1 MDVSF
6 IMNEK
11 EKKEMKIK
19 EFCKEYSNRIDKLKG
34 DYLKENLKITTYL
47 PFIKKDALAQ
57 NIVNATTYKF
67 EDYTKEDGTTG
78 RRRTNQIQVNSTA
91 QMLLFYRVIIEN
103 YTDLEVET
111 EGFYEEYDALN
122 ESGVLF
128 ELTADFEG
136 HPSLIPAREVNELRG
151 IIKMKQED
159 EIFNRTEIHNYITEQ
174 IDRFSNLANVIS
186 KPIMDIISERLENET
201 DEESSNNTD
210 DYLEVVK

>member
-1 MDVSF
+1 MVTV
-6 IMNEK
+6 K
-11 EKKEMKIK
+11 Q
-19 EFCKEYSNRIDKLKG
+19 FCKEYSNRIDKLKG
-34 DYLKENLKITTYL
+34 DYLKENLKITPYL
-47 PFIKKDALAQ
+47 PFIKKDVLAQ

-78 RRRTNQIQVNSTA
+78 RRKTNQIQVNSTA

-136 HPSLIPAREVNELRG
+136 HPSLIPAREISELRG
-151 IIKMKQED
+151 MVDLKQRD
-159 EIFNRTEIHNYITEQ
+159 IMTNQYEIHSYISNQIERITQVGSIVLKPVLDKLATE
-174 IDRFSNLANVIS
+174 
-186 KPIMDIISERLENET
+186 LENM
-201 DEESSNNTD
+201 DESKIEKLSKV
-210 DYLEVVK
+210 LEKGLKRIK

>member
-1 MDVSF
+1 
-6 IMNEK
+6 
-11 EKKEMKIK
+11 MKIK

-67 EDYTKEDGTTG
+67 EDYTKEDGTPG

-111 EGFYEEYDALN
+111 EGFYEEYDLLN
-122 ESGVLF
+122 ESGLLDKIMQMIPEKEIA
-128 ELTADFEG
+128 EL
-136 HPSLIPAREVNELRG
+136 
-151 IIKMKQED
+151 KMICDMKKD
-159 EIFNRTEIHNYITEQ
+159 DIIFNQSTPKAFINQQIERVSTILGVTLKPVLDKLATE
-174 IDRFSNLANVIS
+174 
-186 KPIMDIISERLENET
+186 LENM
-201 DEESSNNTD
+201 DEKDIEKLSKA
-210 DYLEVVK
+210 LERGLKRVK

>member
-1 MDVSF
+1 MA
-6 IMNEK
+6 
-11 EKKEMKIK
+11 KIK
-19 EFCKEYSNRIDKLKG
+19 EFCENYKNRATDKLKN
-34 DYLKENLKITTYL
+34 DYLKENLKITTYI

-136 HPSLIPAREVNELRG
+136 HPSLIPANEISELRG
-151 IIKMKQED
+151 MIDLKQRD
-159 EIFNRTEIHNYITEQ
+159 IMTNQYEIHSYISNQIERITEVGSVVLKPVL
-174 IDRFSNLANVIS
+174 DKLAT
-186 KPIMDIISERLENET
+186 ELENM
-201 DEESSNNTD
+201 D
-210 DYLEVVK
+210 DSKIEKLSKVLERGLKRIK

>member
-1 MDVSF
+1 
-6 IMNEK
+6 
-11 EKKEMKIK
+11 MKIK

-34 DYLKENLKITTYL
+34 DYLKENIKITPYIS
-47 PFIKKDALAQ
+47 FIKKDALAQ

-67 EDYTKEDGTTG
+67 EDYTKEDGTIG

-136 HPSLIPAREVNELRG
+136 HPSLIPAKEISELRG
-151 IIKMKQED
+151 MIELKQRD
-159 EIFNRTEIHNYITEQ
+159 IMTNQYEIHSYISNQIERITEVGSVVLKPVL
-174 IDRFSNLANVIS
+174 DKLAT
-186 KPIMDIISERLENET
+186 ELENM
-201 DEESSNNTD
+201 DEKDIEKLSKA
-210 DYLEVVK
+210 LERGFKRVK

>member
-1 MDVSF
+1 
-6 IMNEK
+6 
-11 EKKEMKIK
+11 MKIK

-136 HPSLIPAREVNELRG
+136 HPSLIPANEISELRG
-151 IIKMKQED
+151 MIKMKQED

-186 KPIMDIISERLENET
+186 KPIMDIIAERLENET
-201 DEESSNNTD
+201 DEEPSNNDD

>member
-1 MDVSF
+1 
-6 IMNEK
+6 
-11 EKKEMKIK
+11 MKIK
-19 EFCKEYSNRIDKLKG
+19 EFCKEYSNRIDKLKE

-128 ELTADFEG
+128 ELTADFDG
-136 HPSLIPAREVNELRG
+136 HPSLIPAKEISELRG
-151 IIKMKQED
+151 MIDLKQRD
-159 EIFNRTEIHNYITEQ
+159 TMTNQYEIHSYISNQIERITEVGSV
-174 IDRFSNLANVIS
+174 ILKPVLDKLAT
-186 KPIMDIISERLENET
+186 ELENM
-201 DEESSNNTD
+201 D
-210 DYLEVVK
+210 DSKIEKLSKVLEKGLKRIK

>member
-1 MDVSF
+1 
-6 IMNEK
+6 
-11 EKKEMKIK
+11 MKIK

-34 DYLKENLKITTYL
+34 DFLKENLKITTYL

-57 NIVNATTYKF
+57 NIVNATIYKF

-78 RRRTNQIQVNSTA
+78 RRRTNQIQVSSTA
-91 QMLLFYRVIIEN
+91 QMLLFYRVVIEN

-136 HPSLIPAREVNELRG
+136 HPSLIPAREISELRG
-151 IIKMKQED
+151 MVDLKQRD
-159 EIFNRTEIHNYITEQ
+159 IMTNQYEIHSYISNQIERITEVGS
-174 IDRFSNLANVIS
+174 IVLKPVLDKLAT
-186 KPIMDIISERLENET
+186 ELENM
-201 DEESSNNTD
+201 D
-210 DYLEVVK
+210 DSKIEKLSKALERGLKRIK

>member
-1 MDVSF
+1 MM
-6 IMNEK
+6 IK

-19 EFCKEYSNRIDKLKG
+19 EFCKEYSNRIDKLKE

-128 ELTADFEG
+128 ELTADFDG
-136 HPSLIPAREVNELRG
+136 HTSLIPAKEISELRG
-151 IIKMKQED
+151 MVDLKQRD
-159 EIFNRTEIHNYITEQ
+159 IMTNQYEIHSYISNQIERITEVGS
-174 IDRFSNLANVIS
+174 IVLKPVLDKLAT
-186 KPIMDIISERLENET
+186 ELENM
-201 DEESSNNTD
+201 D
-210 DYLEVVK
+210 DSKIEKLSKVLEKGLKRIK

>member
-1 MDVSF
+1 
-6 IMNEK
+6 
-11 EKKEMKIK
+11 MKIFDFIEKYNAIATDRLK
-19 EFCKEYSNRIDKLKG
+19 E

-47 PFIKKDALAQ
+47 PFVKKDALAQ

-67 EDYTKEDGTTG
+67 EDYIKEDGTTG

-136 HPSLIPAREVNELRG
+136 HPSLIPAREISELRG
-151 IIKMKQED
+151 VIDLKQRD
-159 EIFNRTEIHNYITEQ
+159 
-174 IDRFSNLANVIS
+174 
-186 KPIMDIISERLENET
+186 IMT
-201 DEESSNNTD
+201 
-210 DYLEVVK
+210 KQ

>member
-1 MDVSF
+1 MA
-6 IMNEK
+6 
-11 EKKEMKIK
+11 KIK
-19 EFCKEYSNRIDKLKG
+19 EFCENYKNRATDKLKE

-78 RRRTNQIQVNSTA
+78 RRKTNQIQVNSIA
-91 QMLLFYRVIIEN
+91 QMLLFYRIIIEN

-151 IIKMKQED
+151 MIDLKQKD
-159 EIFNRTEIHNYITEQ
+159 TMTNQYEIHSYISNQIERITEVGS
-174 IDRFSNLANVIS
+174 IILKPVLDKLAT
-186 KPIMDIISERLENET
+186 ELENM
-201 DEESSNNTD
+201 D
-210 DYLEVVK
+210 DSKIEKLSKALERGLKRIK

>member
-1 MDVSF
+1 
-6 IMNEK
+6 
-11 EKKEMKIK
+11 MKIK

-34 DYLKENLKITTYL
+34 DFLKENLKITTYL

-78 RRRTNQIQVNSTA
+78 RRRTNQIQVSSTA
-91 QMLLFYRVIIEN
+91 QMLHFYRVVIEN

-136 HPSLIPAREVNELRG
+136 HPSLIPAREISELRG
-151 IIKMKQED
+151 MVDLKQRD
-159 EIFNRTEIHNYITEQ
+159 IMTNQYEIHSYISNQIERITEVGS
-174 IDRFSNLANVIS
+174 IVLKPVLDKLAT
-186 KPIMDIISERLENET
+186 ELENM
-201 DEESSNNTD
+201 D
-210 DYLEVVK
+210 DSKIEKLSKALECGLKRIK

>member
-1 MDVSF
+1 
-6 IMNEK
+6 
-11 EKKEMKIK
+11 MKIK
-19 EFCKEYSNRIDKLKG
+19 EFCKGYSNRIDKLKG

-57 NIVNATTYKF
+57 NIINATTYKF
-67 EDYTKEDGTTG
+67 ENYTNEDGTTG

-128 ELTADFEG
+128 ELTADFDG
-136 HPSLIPAREVNELRG
+136 HPSLIPAREISELRG
-151 IIKMKQED
+151 MIDLKQRD
-159 EIFNRTEIHNYITEQ
+159 IMTNQYEIHSYISNQIERITEVGSVVLKPVLDKLATELENMD
-174 IDRFSNLANVIS
+174 DRKIEKIS
-186 KPIMDIISERLENET
+186 KALERGL
-201 DEESSNNTD
+201 
-210 DYLEVVK
+210 KRIK

>member
-1 MDVSF
+1 
-6 IMNEK
+6 
-11 EKKEMKIK
+11 MKIK

-91 QMLLFYRVIIEN
+91 QMLLFYRVVIEN

-111 EGFYEEYDALN
+111 EGFYEEYDVLN

-136 HPSLIPAREVNELRG
+136 HPSLIPAREISELRG
-151 IIKMKQED
+151 MVDLKQRD
-159 EIFNRTEIHNYITEQ
+159 IMTNQYEIHSYISNQIERITEVGS
-174 IDRFSNLANVIS
+174 IVLKPVLDKLAT
-186 KPIMDIISERLENET
+186 ELENM
-201 DEESSNNTD
+201 D
-210 DYLEVVK
+210 DSKIEKLSKALERGLKRIK

>member
-1 MDVSF
+1 
-6 IMNEK
+6 
-11 EKKEMKIK
+11 MKIK

-136 HPSLIPAREVNELRG
+136 HPSLIPAKEISELRG
-151 IIKMKQED
+151 MVDLKQRD
-159 EIFNRTEIHNYITEQ
+159 IMTNQYEIHSYISNQIERITEVGSVVLKPVL
-174 IDRFSNLANVIS
+174 DKLAT
-186 KPIMDIISERLENET
+186 ELENM
-201 DEESSNNTD
+201 D
-210 DYLEVVK
+210 DSKIEKLSKALECGLKRIK

>member
-1 MDVSF
+1 MR
-6 IMNEK
+6 IK

-19 EFCKEYSNRIDKLKG
+19 EFCKEYLNRIDKLKS

-103 YTDLEVET
+103 YTNLEVET

-136 HPSLIPAREVNELRG
+136 HPSLIPAREISELRG
-151 IIKMKQED
+151 MIDLKQRD
-159 EIFNRTEIHNYITEQ
+159 IMTNQYEIHSYISNQIERITKVGSIVLKPVLDKLTTE
-174 IDRFSNLANVIS
+174 
-186 KPIMDIISERLENET
+186 LENM
-201 DEESSNNTD
+201 DEKDIEKFTNKVEK
-210 DYLEVVK
+210 LLKRVK

>member
-1 MDVSF
+1 
-6 IMNEK
+6 
-11 EKKEMKIK
+11 MKIK
-19 EFCKEYSNRIDKLKG
+19 EFCKEYSNRIDKLKC
-34 DYLKENLKITTYL
+34 DYLKENLKITTYI

-67 EDYTKEDGTTG
+67 EDYIKEDGTTG

-136 HPSLIPAREVNELRG
+136 HPSIIPAKEISELRG
-151 IIKMKQED
+151 MVDLKQRD
-159 EIFNRTEIHNYITEQ
+159 IMTNQYEIHSYISNQIERITEVGSVTLKPVL
-174 IDRFSNLANVIS
+174 DKLAT
-186 KPIMDIISERLENET
+186 ELENM
-201 DEESSNNTD
+201 DEKDIEKLSKA
-210 DYLEVVK
+210 LERGLKRIK

>member
-1 MDVSF
+1 
-6 IMNEK
+6 
-11 EKKEMKIK
+11 MKIK

-47 PFIKKDALAQ
+47 PFIKKDVLAQ
-57 NIVNATTYKF
+57 NIVNATTYRF

-91 QMLLFYRVIIEN
+91 QMLLFYRIIIEN

-136 HPSLIPAREVNELRG
+136 HPSLIPANEISELRG
-151 IIKMKQED
+151 MIDLKQRD
-159 EIFNRTEIHNYITEQ
+159 IMTNQYEIHSYISNQIERITEVGSVVLKPVL
-174 IDRFSNLANVIS
+174 DKLAT
-186 KPIMDIISERLENET
+186 ELENM
-201 DEESSNNTD
+201 D
-210 DYLEVVK
+210 DSKIEKLSKVLERGLKRIK

>member
-1 MDVSF
+1 MT
-6 IMNEK
+6 
-11 EKKEMKIK
+11 IK
-19 EFCKEYSNRIDKLKG
+19 EFTEKYSAMATDRLKE
-34 DYLKENLKITTYL
+34 DYLNDNLHIKAYL
-47 PFIKKDALAQ
+47 PFIEKDALAQ
-57 NIVNATTYKF
+57 SIIDATMYKF

-136 HPSLIPAREVNELRG
+136 HPSLIPAREISELRG
-151 IIKMKQED
+151 MIDLKQRD
-159 EIFNRTEIHNYITEQ
+159 IMTNQYEIHSYISNQIERITQVGSIVLKPVLDKLATELENM
-174 IDRFSNLANVIS
+174 DDSKIS
-186 KPIMDIISERLENET
+186 KIEKSFDRLLKKIN
-201 DEESSNNTD
+201 
-210 DYLEVVK
+210 K

>member
-1 MDVSF
+1 MR
-6 IMNEK
+6 IK

-34 DYLKENLKITTYL
+34 DYLKENLEITTYL

-67 EDYTKEDGTTG
+67 EDYTNEDGTTG

-136 HPSLIPAREVNELRG
+136 HPSLIPAREISELRG
-151 IIKMKQED
+151 MIDLKQRD
-159 EIFNRTEIHNYITEQ
+159 IMTNQYEIHSYISNQIERITEVG
-174 IDRFSNLANVIS
+174 SVVL
-186 KPIMDIISERLENET
+186 KPVLDKLTTELENM
-201 DEESSNNTD
+201 D
-210 DYLEVVK
+210 DSKIEKLSKALERGLKRIK

>member
-1 MDVSF
+1 
-6 IMNEK
+6 
-11 EKKEMKIK
+11 MKIK

-136 HPSLIPAREVNELRG
+136 HPSLIPAREISELRG
-151 IIKMKQED
+151 MIKMKQED

-186 KPIMDIISERLENET
+186 KPIMDIITERLENET
-201 DEESSNNTD
+201 NEESSNNTD

>member
-1 MDVSF
+1 
-6 IMNEK
+6 
-11 EKKEMKIK
+11 MKIK

-34 DYLKENLKITTYL
+34 DFLKENLKITTYL

-128 ELTADFEG
+128 ELTADFDG
-136 HPSLIPAREVNELRG
+136 HPSLIPAREISELRG
-151 IIKMKQED
+151 MVDLKQRD
-159 EIFNRTEIHNYITEQ
+159 IMTNQYEIHSYISNQIERITEVGS
-174 IDRFSNLANVIS
+174 IVLKPVLDKLAT
-186 KPIMDIISERLENET
+186 ELENM
-201 DEESSNNTD
+201 D
-210 DYLEVVK
+210 DSKIEKLSTAFKRGLKRIK

>member
-1 MDVSF
+1 MATV
-6 IMNEK
+6 K
-11 EKKEMKIK
+11 Q
-19 EFCKEYSNRIDKLKG
+19 FCKEYSNRIDKLKG

-136 HPSLIPAREVNELRG
+136 HPSLIPASE
-151 IIKMKQED
+151 
-159 EIFNRTEIHNYITEQ
+159 
-174 IDRFSNLANVIS
+174 
-186 KPIMDIISERLENET
+186 ISE
-201 DEESSNNTD
+201 
-210 DYLEVVK
+210 